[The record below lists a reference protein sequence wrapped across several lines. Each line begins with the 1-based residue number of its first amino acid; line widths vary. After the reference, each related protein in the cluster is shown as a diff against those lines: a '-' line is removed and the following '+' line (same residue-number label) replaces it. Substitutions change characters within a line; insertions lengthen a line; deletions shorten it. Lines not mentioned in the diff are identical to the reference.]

1 MRGIDAAAL
10 VEVVE
15 HLDPSPLRRLGPALL
30 GGLRPRLLVVTTPNL
45 EYNAL
50 LCGLGSVLLPNRL
63 RNSDH
68 RFEWCA
74 HLRDAWS
81 PCGAAK
87 TGCVWKNHKQTLAV
101 KCS

>member
-15 HLDPSPLRRLGPALL
+15 HLEPSPLRRLGPALL

-50 LCGLGSVLLPNRL
+50 LHALGSVLLPNRL

-74 HLRDAWS
+74 HARAPWNTVHV
-81 PCGAAK
+81 PYVMQAGA
-87 TGCVWKNHKQTLAV
+87 
-101 KCS
+101 CSSSKAMHC

>member
-1 MRGIDAAAL
+1 MTRVWRAVTWGAMRGIDAAAL

-45 EYNAL
+45 EYNPL
-50 LCGLGSVLLPNRL
+50 LHALGSVLLPNRL

-74 HLRDAWS
+74 HLACA
-81 PCGAAK
+81 PVAA
-87 TGCVWKNHKQTLAV
+87 
-101 KCS
+101 S